1 VRVTIHEADRCLK
14 QSQPV
19 AIPTETV
26 WGLAARWDD
35 ESGIKKIFQLKG
47 RPLKNPLII
56 HIATLDPLFHSI
68 TQAPSDLFDLIDAF
82 WPGGLTFV
90 LPVHEGAVLP
100 IVRANLPT
108 AAFRMPN
115 HAQTQALI
123 AQTGPLVA
131 PSANKSGLPS
141 ATTPE
146 HIEQDFGADLPIL
159 EAQTFCD
166 HGLESTILI
175 WQGAWYLGRP
185 GAIDT
190 DAIASVIGYTPT
202 PHKPG
207 EQPLCPGQLFRHYAP
222 KARLT
227 LSTSDWDASV
237 AHLYD
242 GVLGFSDRIYPNAA
256 KVLSMGPSTDP
267 KTVGALLYAALRDL
281 DRFALQS
288 VYVDIQVPN
297 SSAWLAILD
306 RLKKAA
312 LGK

>member
-1 VRVTIHEADRCLK
+1 MRINLQEADRCLK
-14 QSQPV
+14 QSVPV

-35 ESGIKKIFQLKG
+35 EIGIRKIFQLKG

-56 HIATLDPLFHSI
+56 HIATLDQLLHSI
-68 TQAPSDLFDLIDAF
+68 TQTPPGLSDLINAF

-115 HAQTQALI
+115 HTQTQELI
-123 AQTGPLVA
+123 ARTGPLVA

-146 HIEQDFGADLPIL
+146 HIVQDFGDNLPIL
-159 EAQTFCD
+159 EAQTFCH

-185 GAIDT
+185 GAIDI
-190 DAIASVIGYTPT
+190 DAIASVIGYMPT

-237 AHLYD
+237 AQHFD
-242 GVLGFSDRIYPNAA
+242 GVLGFSDRTYPNAA
-256 KVLSMGPSTDP
+256 KVISMGPSTDP
-267 KTVGALLYAALRDL
+267 KTVGSLLYAALRDL
-281 DRFALQS
+281 DRLSLQS
-288 VYVDIQVPN
+288 VYVDVQV
-297 SSAWLAILD
+297 SHTSAWFAFLD

-312 LGK
+312 QR

>member
-1 VRVTIHEADRCLK
+1 VRVGLDEAACCLR

-26 WGLAARWDD
+26 WGLAAQWDD
-35 ESGIKKIFQLKG
+35 EVGIKEIFRLKG

-56 HIATLDPLFHSI
+56 HIATLEPLLQS
-68 TQAPSDLFDLIDAF
+68 TTRTPPGLFDLIDTF

-90 LPVHEGAVLP
+90 LPVHEQAVLP
-100 IVRANLPT
+100 IVRSNLPT

-123 AQTGPLVA
+123 ARTGPLVA

-146 HIEQDFGADLPIL
+146 HIEQDFGRELPIL
-159 EAQTFCD
+159 EAQTFCH

-175 WQGAWYLGRP
+175 WQEAWYLGRP

-190 DAIASVIGYTPT
+190 DAIASIIGYTPT
-202 PHKPG
+202 PHRPG

-222 KARLT
+222 QARLT
-227 LSTSDWDASV
+227 LGLGPWDASSGV
-237 AHLYD
+237 LYD
-242 GVLGFSDRIYPNAA
+242 GVLGFSDRAYPNAA
-256 KVLSMGPSTDP
+256 RVLTMGSSTAP
-267 KTVGALLYAALRDL
+267 ATVAAYLYSALRDL
-281 DRFALQS
+281 DTLLLQS
-288 VYVDIQVPN
+288 VYVDMHVPRTTP
-297 SSAWLAILD
+297 WQAILD
-306 RLKKAA
+306 RLHKAA
-312 LGK
+312 QG